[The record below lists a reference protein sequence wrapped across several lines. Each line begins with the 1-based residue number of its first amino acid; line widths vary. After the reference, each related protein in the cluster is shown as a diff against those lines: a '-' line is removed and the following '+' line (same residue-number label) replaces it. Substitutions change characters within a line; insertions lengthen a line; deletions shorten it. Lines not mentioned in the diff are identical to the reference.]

1 MVDLR
6 LARNYKNLS
15 SLEQKEIYQN
25 WAETYDRELL
35 DEFDYKAPEEAVKKL
50 VEIFPDHE
58 TSILDAGCGTGLVGK
73 LLKD

>member
-25 WAETYDRELL
+25 CAETYDRELL
-35 DEFDYKAPEEAVKKL
+35 DEFGYKAPEVAVKKL
-50 VEIFPDHE
+50 IEFSPIM
-58 TSILDAGCGTGLVGK
+58 K
-73 LLKD
+73 LQFSMQVVDQESALITWLI